1 MAWDCRIRMDA
12 PQFAGLFSTALP
24 YIADSASVLG
34 LLVSVYVL
42 LEVTTLKRRFL
53 CKARLPQL
61 KNAISKHAARIS
73 EKLNNFDDCAH
84 ELDAE
89 LSRCVASLTSLKYK
103 TDRETKNMTKAL
115 EKKIRRRDY
124 PLQKDQVWSIYNDI
138 QGLAA
143 RLGHLHE
150 DMKWD

>member
-1 MAWDCRIRMDA
+1 MSSR
-12 PQFAGLFSTALP
+12 QLVFLFDVTLP
-24 YIADSASVLG
+24 YVADVASVLG
-34 LLVSVYVL
+34 LFVSAYVL
-42 LEVTTLKRRFL
+42 FEVTTLKRKFL

-61 KNAISKHAARIS
+61 RNAIGKHAAKIS
-73 EKLNNFDDCAH
+73 EKLNSFDDCAH

-89 LSRCVASLTSLKYK
+89 LSRCTATLASLKYK
-103 TDRETKNMTKAL
+103 IDRETKNMAKGL
-115 EKKIRRRDY
+115 EKKIKRRTH